1 MIKNQLCKILAD
13 HALWLKDTSQG
24 VKANLTGADLSRADL
39 TGANLSEANLFKADL
54 TGANL
59 FEANLSIADLTGADL
74 SKANL
79 YGADLTG
86 ANLFEANLSKANL
99 YGADLSRADLTGA
112 HLSKANLSKAN
123 LYGANLYGAD
133 LTGAD
138 LTSIINV
145 NIYTF
150 FFAPGHLGYYWRG
163 LVKIGCMIES
173 LEWWL
178 ENFQKAG
185 AENGYPDKTIVLY
198 GATLKMISQMVNKGF
213 LA

>member
-59 FEANLSIADLTGADL
+59 SEANLSI
-74 SKANL
+74 
-79 YGADLTG
+79 
-86 ANLFEANLSKANL
+86 
-99 YGADLSRADLTGA
+99 ADLTGA